1 MKGKFITIEGL
12 DGSGKT
18 TVLEHIKVFL
28 EKENYPIELT
38 REPGGTEKSEA
49 IRNIILNGS
58 IDKRT
63 EVLLFA
69 ASRREHV
76 VKKILPALNKGK
88 IVISDRFLDS
98 SIAYQVFARQVAYE
112 EVMKINEFA
121 TENLTPDLTLYFDVD
136 VKIAL
141 TRTKNRV
148 DNNAL
153 DNEKLDF
160 YQKVKDGYDNL
171 AQENQS
177 RIIKIDANQ
186 PLENVIEKTL
196 NIIKEKLEEWK
207 ENQ

>member
-28 EKENYPIELT
+28 EKESYPIELT

-171 AQENQS
+171 AQKNQS

-207 ENQ
+207 EN